1 MLFYR
6 SHANLSVLFNV
17 DQRITSSCKSVTSV
31 LIVYSILSKI
41 LGSKL
46 FMLNKF
52 KVRLRSLDFFPQYI
66 NLLISADIVH
76 VLPYL

>member
-1 MLFYR
+1 M